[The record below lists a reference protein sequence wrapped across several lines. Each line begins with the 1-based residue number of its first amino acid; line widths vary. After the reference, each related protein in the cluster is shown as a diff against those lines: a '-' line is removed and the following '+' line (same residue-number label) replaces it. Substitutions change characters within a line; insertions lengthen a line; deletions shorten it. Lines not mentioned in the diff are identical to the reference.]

1 MVVHGKESKP
11 SPSLKLVNAMDGH
24 VLNAYFAGYHGR
36 GIMRVGLDSHV
47 ALLASQVLSV
57 ACGLRWGTQ
66 TELQAGRAGD
76 VFIFAAS
83 GETCVPGRAV
93 AQPDKPLGWWS
104 HDRNGRA
111 TVIVLDEHDV
121 VGIWE
126 DEEEDALEL
135 AWREG
140 LRWLFGAD
148 DEGARA
154 SAPSTRMAR
163 RYLTSAAILGDLT
176 AGAVL
181 SLAVSAGVLEGN
193 EGGALKRYGASWL
206 AKLALGTRAAPDSA
220 GCRTSVAWLLT
231 LLRDLAAFGAGSPE
245 DAVSRPRHAVGS
257 PIELLVDH
265 WMLASGYRTLRD
277 DLDREDISLLPA
289 SEATSLYNRAR
300 AGDSLAATELA
311 EGLLEGRYAAGDDV
325 LRGLTPEAVAAE
337 LYDMTHD
344 DPDSEAALAELLLGG
359 VQGIAPDPKRALAL
373 VSTRHA
379 SAHGLQVRAHL
390 LLDVVQDRAKAMRAF
405 EQAIQAGSPDA
416 KVSLGHLLLQ
426 HENASRGATLLRSAL
441 HDDSSLTAGLMLAE
455 HLWSNSSNR
464 STARCFETRN
474 VLLDAVRHTNWDAGS
489 FGTRAA
495 LARASALWE
504 LDKGQEQ
511 RRCVP
516 VSNTP
521 NGSLLLELRSLK
533 PCTPPATARAAG
545 AYRMFA
551 VLGTAGVVAADI
563 NAGFAATRL
572 YRYTGDET
580 FSNVAQRHY
589 ERVLAGPGP
598 NRIDPDAPL
607 LPRLKALERAEAARA
622 LGSLRRAVD
631 LGSEWA
637 AVELAMNAVK
647 EGQLHKARRIASR
660 CADST
665 DWPQTA
671 PCDLLAFSLRLLSP
685 FARFL
690 FSKLRGHESC
700 PEVDLPHSPFR
711 RQSDLGLSG
720 CKSTDPANTAE
731 FHNRRRHQQQQQET
745 PAPQDTRGMRA
756 RWHRRPNNADEE
768 L

>member
-1 MVVHGKESKP
+1 MVVHGKELKP
-11 SPSLKLVNAMDGH
+11 LPSLKLVNAMEDH

-36 GIMRVGLDSHV
+36 GLMRVGVDSHIT
-47 ALLASQVLSV
+47 LLASQVLSV
-57 ACGLRWGTQ
+57 TCGLRWGKQ

-76 VFIFAAS
+76 VFIFAA
-83 GETCVPGRAV
+83 GREICVPGRAV
-93 AQPDKPLGWWS
+93 AQPAKPIGWWT
-104 HDRNGRA
+104 HDRHGRA

-126 DEEEDALEL
+126 DEEEDTIEL

-148 DEGARA
+148 DEGAKA
-154 SAPSTRMAR
+154 SAASTRMAR

-181 SLAVSAGVLEGN
+181 SLAVSAGVLEGD
-193 EGGALKRYGASWL
+193 EGRALKRYGGSWL
-206 AKLALGTRAAPDSA
+206 AKLALGTSAAPKNA
-220 GCRTSVAWLLT
+220 GCRTSVAWLLA

-245 DAVSRPRHAVGS
+245 DALSRPRHAVGS

-277 DLDREDISLLPA
+277 DLVREDLSLLPA

-300 AGDSLAATELA
+300 AGDSVAAAELA
-311 EGLLEGRYAAGDDV
+311 DGLLEGRFAAGDDV
-325 LRGLTPEAVAAE
+325 LRGLSPEAVAAE
-337 LYDMTHD
+337 LYGMTQD

-359 VQGIAPDPKRALAL
+359 VQGIAPDPERALAL

-390 LLDVVQDRAKAMRAF
+390 LLDVLKDRAKAMEAF
-405 EQAIQAGSPDA
+405 EHAIQAGSPDA
-416 KVSLGHLLLQ
+416 KVSLGQLLLK
-426 HENASRGATLLRSAL
+426 HKNASRGASLLRSAL
-441 HDDSSLTAGLMLAE
+441 YDDSSLTAGLMLAE

-464 STARCFETRN
+464 STARCFETRS
-474 VLLDAVRHTNWDAGS
+474 VLLDAVRHTNWDAGP

-521 NGSLLLELRSLK
+521 NTSLLLELRSLK
-533 PCTPPATARAAG
+533 PCSPPATARAVG

-580 FSNVAQRHY
+580 FSTISKRHY
-589 ERVLAGPGP
+589 ERVLSSPGP
-598 NRIDPDAPL
+598 LSIDPDAPL

-622 LGSLRRAVD
+622 LGSLRHAAD

-637 AVELAMNAVK
+637 AVDLAINAAR
-647 EGQLHKARRIASR
+647 EGRLHKAKRIASR
-660 CADST
+660 CAHST

-671 PCDLLAFSLRLLSP
+671 PCDFLAFSLRLFSP
-685 FARFL
+685 LVRFL
-690 FSKLRGHESC
+690 FPKIRGHESC
-700 PEVDLPHSPFR
+700 PGVDLPPSPSRHSSDPCLGG
-711 RQSDLGLSG
+711 RQSTDTA
-720 CKSTDPANTAE
+720 STTKI
-731 FHNRRRHQQQQQET
+731 HNRRHQQQQEQET
-745 PAPQDTRGMRA
+745 RGSQHTRGTYA
-756 RWHRRPNNADEE
+756 RWRRRPNNADGDF
-768 L
+768 